1 MGGVVHVEVVEG
13 LKQTIVHGHVL
24 HTVDVEVAVGGP
36 QGIAAAEGMGQVD
49 KNGLTHDNNS
59 FQNSRNEDGA

>member
-1 MGGVVHVEVVEG
+1 
-13 LKQTIVHGHVL
+13 VHGHVL